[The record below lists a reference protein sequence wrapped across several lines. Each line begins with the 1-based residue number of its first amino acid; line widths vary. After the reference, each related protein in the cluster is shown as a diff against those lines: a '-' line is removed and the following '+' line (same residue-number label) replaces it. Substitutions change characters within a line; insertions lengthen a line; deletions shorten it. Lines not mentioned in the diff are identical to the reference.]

1 MKGQH
6 FTAEDVHA
14 HFESKQI
21 SIGIAT
27 IYRQLEKL
35 VAEGTL
41 QKYFIDEHS
50 AACFEYS
57 GEDCN
62 AETPHFHLKCEECGN
77 LFHLEC
83 EDLESLSNHLKKV
96 ICNAITEALCQKD
109 NSDANVYRKNL
120 SVYTAQL
127 DELDKAY
134 STAINS
140 ASKNTLIFGDRFP
153 FRYLVDDYNLNY
165 YAAFVGCSA
174 ETEASF
180 KTVIFLANKIDEL
193 GANYIFKIESGDG
206 KLSKTIIQNSSNKYA
221 QILVLDSMQSVTSK
235 QALTTS
241 YLKIMNEN
249 LQTLKKGLE

>member
-1 MKGQH
+1 MQKAAYKTKQQDFLFSYLKEMKGQH
-6 FTAEDVHA
+6 FTADDVHA

-83 EDLESLSNHLKKV
+83 EDLESLSNHLK
-96 ICNAITEALCQKD
+96 NEHGFSL
-109 NSDANVYRKNL
+109 NPYR
-120 SVYTAQL
+120 
-127 DELDKAY
+127 
-134 STAINS
+134 
-140 ASKNTLIFGDRFP
+140 
-153 FRYLVDDYNLNY
+153 
-165 YAAFVGCSA
+165 
-174 ETEASF
+174 
-180 KTVIFLANKIDEL
+180 TVLYGTCGNCRNKRI
-193 GANYIFKIESGDG
+193 AK
-206 KLSKTIIQNSSNKYA
+206 
-221 QILVLDSMQSVTSK
+221 
-235 QALTTS
+235 
-241 YLKIMNEN
+241 
-249 LQTLKKGLE
+249 